1 MKNIFLT
8 TYISTTYTPARE
20 HPLKHACLRK
30 SLLYLGDETRVF
42 QGGLSPYKM
51 LVFTYVKGFD
61 FFSFNCSRPTKC
73 LYLLAVFSA

>member
-1 MKNIFLT
+1 MKNIFL
-8 TYISTTYTPARE
+8 TTYTPARE

-42 QGGLSPYKM
+42 QGG
-51 LVFTYVKGFD
+51 
-61 FFSFNCSRPTKC
+61 SRPTKC

>member
-1 MKNIFLT
+1 MKNIFL
-8 TYISTTYTPARE
+8 TTYTPARE

-51 LVFTYVKGFD
+51 LVFT
-61 FFSFNCSRPTKC
+61 SC
-73 LYLLAVFSA
+73 LFGMILVFLGVIGKIVR